1 MHSREIDEEEIKT
14 QVEANDEEGYR
25 KKFQKTP
32 SKTCPWKECTEMAGW

>member
-25 KKFQKTP
+25 RKSHKTP
-32 SKTCPWKECTEMAGW
+32 SKTRPWKKDAQN